1 MPDNRSY
8 GDILRTEREY
18 AGIDLATMSRR
29 LHIRPDILSAIESRQ
44 FDRMP
49 ARGYSKNMVRAYARA
64 LNLDENMISE
74 MFLDEIHLY
83 EVGEPRGGH
92 STRTRFSKNNV
103 DSTASRR
110 IRGSYDGGIHG
121 SSRSLALNDRT
132 DSARRGQSTSLASR
146 DTSASRRLSQGG
158 QMAKSTRRSRFDLS
172 EASSENRSSGRRGS
186 RVSQGRQSSQTGNYP
201 KMPAVGTLSSLM
213 ASIHK
218 TPQVQE
224 TRVNQ
229 SYETIGP
236 RSPYARNN
244 RSRTSLNLSNIGSLR
259 LIIGAIVIIIAIV
272 AVAIIV
278 SNSTRPV
285 EDTPNIPISG
295 LTDTSSP
302 EDQNQVSSAKIVPQS
317 AKVVFE
323 IATGQD
329 AWCEVFENGS
339 SNASLAETLK
349 GPTSREYNVSGTLTF
364 RTANPDAVTFAVDGK
379 RVELVKQSGSDYYAY
394 TVDFSEILRKWR
406 EENDADVSDPTS
418 NTSTESPA
426 NTQSSSSRAANAT
439 TSNTTNTNS
448 GNTSSNTTN
457 SS

>member
-1 MPDNRSY
+1 MIMPDNRSY

-29 LHIRPDILSAIESRQ
+29 LHIRPDILSAIENRQ

-64 LNLDENMISE
+64 LNLDENIISE

-83 EVGEPRGGH
+83 EVGEPRGGYG
-92 STRTRFSKNNV
+92 TRSRFSKSSG
-103 DSTASRR
+103 DSAGTRRSRNSHSDN
-110 IRGSYDGGIHG
+110 SY
-121 SSRSLALNDRT
+121 SPSRSFSLIDGT
-132 DSARRGQSTSLASR
+132 GSEGRGQSISLASR
-146 DTSASRRLSQGG
+146 DIAASRKLSQNG
-158 QMAKSTRRSRFDLS
+158 QAGKSSRRSRLDAS
-172 EASSENRSSGRRGS
+172 ESNNENRSYGRRAS
-186 RVSQGRQSSQTGNYP
+186 RSSQGRQSSQAGNYP
-201 KMPAVGTLSSLM
+201 NMPVVGTLSSLM

-218 TPQVQE
+218 TPSAQE
-224 TRVNQ
+224 TRISK

-236 RSPYARNN
+236 NSPYAKNN
-244 RSRTSLNLSNIGSLR
+244 RSRTSLNLSSIGSLR

-278 SNSTRPV
+278 SNATKPV

-302 EDQNQVSSAKIVPQS
+302 EDQNQVSSAKIAPQS

-323 IATGQD
+323 VATGQD

-339 SNASLAETLK
+339 SNASLAETLE
-349 GPTSREYNVSGTLTF
+349 GPTSREYTVSGTLTF
-364 RTANPDAVTFAVDGK
+364 KTANPDAVTFAVDGK
-379 RVELVKQSGSDYYAY
+379 RVELTKQSDSNYYAY

-406 EENDADVSDPTS
+406 EENDVDAS
-418 NTSTESPA
+418 NTTIGNSAS
-426 NTQSSSSRAANAT
+426 TQSSSSNAANANA
-439 TSNTTNTNS
+439 SNASNTNS
-448 GNTSSNTTN
+448 VSSSSNATN